1 MAEPLTNVRPTTLNS
16 NPLNPV
22 PEVAPQLKPLHL
34 SGILG
39 SLDARSRQ
47 AISAKLAYTDFL
59 AMLIGDEIA
68 RRESRK
74 FDMRLRR
81 VQFRITKTL
90 EQFDFA

>member
-1 MAEPLTNVRPTTLNS
+1 MAEPPTNVRPTTLNS

-74 FDMRLRR
+74 FVIVRR
-81 VQFRITKTL
+81 APFSATSRVRRQPG
-90 EQFDFA
+90 A